1 MSVTDAVRD
10 IPDGAKLLVGGF
22 GMSGLPEDTID
33 AIVRIFIP
41 YSRIRIHTHISS
53 IKYTGQEER

>member
-33 AIVRIFIP
+33 AIVRIFLFR
-41 YSRIRIHTHISS
+41 RIRIHTHISS

>member
-22 GMSGLPEDTID
+22 GMSGLPEGTID

-41 YSRIRIHTHISS
+41 YSRIPIHTHISS

>member
-1 MSVTDAVRD
+1 MSSTTSKVMSVTDAVRD

-41 YSRIRIHTHISS
+41 TYSNSHSHLFN
-53 IKYTGQEER
+53 